1 MKSEITVEDRIN
13 YVLDTA
19 IVGVTAN
26 AWDLESGE
34 LGTIESIKNEAM
46 MKLKDYYFNKV
57 FTALS
62 TIWSAANTPLNY
74 TNVGGSITAT
84 ALINAIDRIN
94 QTTSG
99 AKAIIG
105 LRSALQPIT
114 LFGTSWSDGTS
125 SYGVDSKLQEVMDV
139 GWIGRYYGVPVIALN
154 QQYDN
159 LADYN
164 SLLPSDKILVI
175 GDKVGEFITF
185 GDEKAKEWTDPRP
198 TPPQWN
204 FDLFGQFGFMVDSAD
219 GIYVLEVS

>member
-1 MKSEITVEDRIN
+1 M
-13 YVLDTA
+13 
-19 IVGVTAN
+19 GVNAN

-34 LGTIESIKNEAM
+34 LGTIESIKSEAM

-62 TIWSAANTPLNY
+62 TIWDATNTPLNY
-74 TNVGGSITAT
+74 TDVGGALTSA

-94 QTTSG
+94 QTTTG

-114 LFGTSWSDGTS
+114 LFGTSWSDGTNANPI
-125 SYGVDSKLQEVMDV
+125 DSKLQEVMDV

-154 QQYDN
+154 QEYDN

-164 SLLPSDKILVI
+164 ALLPDDKVLVI
-175 GDKVGEFITF
+175 GNKVGEFITF
-185 GDEKAKEWTDPRP
+185 GDERQKEWTDPRP
-198 TPPQWN
+198 TPPMWN
-204 FDLFGQFGFMVDSAD
+204 FDVMSHFGFIIDNAD